1 MVRSYTLFLTIMKL
15 CPEHDDER
23 LENLLSGSKNTMT
36 DCKFK
41 GHGHPASLTTQDIY
55 RLKATAVE
63 VSRASILIMRA

>member
-1 MVRSYTLFLTIMKL
+1 
-15 CPEHDDER
+15 
-23 LENLLSGSKNTMT
+23 MT

-63 VSRASILIMRA
+63 VSRASILIIEHKSKGELEMLDPQVSRSSQ